1 MIPMYHKV
9 VLHWSS
15 EASSAPPWS
24 STLLPTWLVLLS
36 VGPVRW
42 SDRAKFLP
50 SKKKDCG
57 QLARYLGGDNGE
69 RWSRFPELYSR
80 WWCWHPVFY
89 RSQLR
94 KSNKTRKLGSWDH
107 VGITMGIIRYNPTT
121 LSEFLTLVPW
131 LFFPLRIWPCLGGP
145 VFHPSSIAC
154 HLFFPWWKPQST
166 DLFVEGPK

>member
-36 VGPVRW
+36 VGSCPLVGPCEISTEQKKGLRSTGSVFGRW
-42 SDRAKFLP
+42 QRGRDDPGFL
-50 SKKKDCG
+50 S
-57 QLARYLGGDNGE
+57 
-69 RWSRFPELYSR
+69 WFFH
-80 WWCWHPVFY
+80 WWCWHPVIY

-107 VGITMGIIRYNPTT
+107 VGITMVWSGINPTT
-121 LSEFLTLVPW
+121 VSEFLTLVGLGPA
-131 LFFPLRIWPCLGGP
+131 LGSPFSSKFNCLPPSFPLMKAPKYRL
-145 VFHPSSIAC
+145 V
-154 HLFFPWWKPQST
+154 
-166 DLFVEGPK
+166 VEGPK